1 MSSSAARFFLG
12 TFAKRTASTLAE
24 PASSQSS
31 STEAAGEDGCEQP
44 SLPSDET
51 LMALICDGDKEA
63 LASLF
68 RRYARI
74 VRGVAYRVLRDTS
87 EADDLLQ
94 DIFLL
99 IHRKCGM
106 FDAARGPVRF
116 WILQMTYHGAIARR
130 RYLNSRHF
138 YTRVD
143 LDDAERDLADP
154 SSGNLELRVEGDG
167 LLGNSGL
174 KRIFEALTEDQRQT
188 LRLFFVEGYTLT
200 EIATKLSQ
208 TRGNVKHHYFRG
220 LEKLRKQFFDSKLP
234 GDSAV

>member
-1 MSSSAARFFLG
+1 VNLSVTARLPGLG
-12 TFAKRTASTLAE
+12 TSKESDLV
-24 PASSQSS
+24 SV
-31 STEAAGEDGCEQP
+31 GEKQLTIQGEVA
-44 SLPSDET
+44 DEL
-51 LMALICDGDKEA
+51 LMSRVCDGDKEA

-74 VRGVAYRVLRDTS
+74 VRGVAYRVLRDAS

-106 FDAARGPVRF
+106 FDASRGPARF
-116 WILQMTYHGAIARR
+116 WILQMTYHRAIARR
-130 RYLNSRHF
+130 RYLKSRHF

-143 LDDAERDLADP
+143 LDDAERDLVAP
-154 SSGNLELRVEGDG
+154 GSGSLGFQVSGDG

-174 KRIFEALTEDQRQT
+174 KRVFEALSDDQHQT

-200 EIATKLSQ
+200 EIATKLNQ

-220 LEKLRKQFFDSKLP
+220 LEKLRKQFFDGKLR